1 MKSWLKL
8 CGLGARFCARCV
20 LSFAVWTLW
29 LALLVLL
36 GLETWIAT
44 SREFAVPGFVLRAF
58 EERLAASHV
67 QVKFGHARFDP
78 SGHILIEGLR
88 VSLPAF
94 EEPVVVT
101 QAALLELDPWA
112 LLAGRFE
119 PRRLHLSGGSLMMP
133 AMLTTSGRPEAIIR
147 ELDATFQLA
156 DHELTIEQLT
166 ARVAGIA
173 VVARGALH
181 LAPAS
186 GAKVAPLPVAD
197 YLASHFPD
205 ICRQLVRVSGRL
217 ALLDEPQLQ
226 LELSSSG
233 TRGAI
238 AAVTVLA
245 RGLKLEAPVALQ
257 ATGLRLTTRFPLQGE
272 APVMAPLTLTVDN
285 LQLAG
290 GVSLHAVRARL
301 RGMLKP
307 ALYTYEPREV
317 LLSASRLTARGF
329 TFTGLSARLEPG
341 PWPRLAGE
349 LVAQC
354 TDSPLALRGQVDFG
368 SKTARLHFEGTLAPA
383 LLGPIGEAVHKD
395 VRPFVALGAPVKLA
409 GDVTFDPGWKFTGL
423 TGQVATKDV
432 DASSVHLDAV
442 GGEIEFDGRR
452 LLAHHAFARLGE
464 NFARGSF
471 FQDFQTLDYRFL
483 LAGQLR
489 PLAISGWFGKW
500 WPSFFRDYEFP
511 VAPPEASVDV
521 TAQWRAL
528 RLHTV
533 FVYADSTAPVIHGV
547 KFDHA
552 RTLLF
557 IRPNYLEGLE
567 VFATIGSGSA
577 RGTFARQVDPAA
589 DNALISLDLDFDS
602 TLELH
607 VPGQIFGP
615 VVADLLT
622 PYRFAQPPEVR
633 FLAHFDGPASPDGVH
648 QLAQI
653 TARSIGAF
661 AFHDF
666 PLSNLS
672 FHAALHDDDLVL
684 DRIEVGFAGGTSNG
698 RARVW
703 GRDAD
708 RRLGFD
714 CTLRN
719 ASLGQAVTIVES
731 YTASQNG
738 RPPPVPGKF
747 VQDKASVKLDLAI
760 SAEGLYSNPY
770 SFQGT
775 GNASLSGDGL
785 GEVRMLGLLSEL
797 LSFTSLRFT
806 SARASFRVD
815 GPKLTFP
822 RVNITGANSAI
833 DAHGSYELD
842 RHDLDFKA
850 RVNPFQ
856 ESTFLPAA
864 LLGAVLSPFS
874 SVLEVKL
881 TGQLDKPAWAFVN
894 GPTNF
899 LRNLSKPPR
908 AEPAPVPAK
917 PAPDYLKR

>member
-8 CGLGARFCARCV
+8 CGQGARFCSRCL
-20 LSFAVWTLW
+20 LSFVVWTLW
-29 LALLVLL
+29 LGLGLFL
-36 GLETWIAT
+36 GLEIWIAT
-44 SREFAVPGFVLRAF
+44 AHELTVPGFVLRSF
-58 EERLAASHV
+58 EARLAVSHV
-67 QVKFGHARFDP
+67 QVKFGRARFDP
-78 SGHILIEGLR
+78 AGRILIEDLR
-88 VSLPAF
+88 LSLPAF
-94 EEPVVVT
+94 NEPVVSNR
-101 QAALLELDPWA
+101 AAYLEIDPWA

-119 PRRLHLSGGSLMMP
+119 PRSLHLSGGSLVMP
-133 AMLTTSGRPEAIIR
+133 AMLTASGRPEEIVR
-147 ELDATFQLA
+147 ELDTTLRLV
-156 DHELTIEQLT
+156 DHELVVEHLT
-166 ARVAGIA
+166 ARVAGIS

-181 LAPAS
+181 LAPQA

-197 YLASHFPD
+197 FLASHFPD
-205 ICRQLVRVSGRL
+205 ICRQLVRISGRL
-217 ALLDEPQLQ
+217 AVLDEPQLQ
-226 LELSSSG
+226 AELTASD

-238 AAVTVLA
+238 ATVTVLA
-245 RGLKLEAPVALQ
+245 RGLKLEAPFALQ
-257 ATGLRLTTRFPLQGE
+257 ATGLRVTTRFPLQGE
-272 APVMAPLTLTVDN
+272 APVMAPLTLTVDD

-290 GVSLHAVRARL
+290 GVSLQDVRARL
-301 RGMLKP
+301 RGALKP

-329 TFTGLSARLEPG
+329 RFSSLSARLEPG
-341 PWPRLAGE
+341 PWPRLSGE
-349 LVAQC
+349 VIAQC
-354 TDSPLALRGQVDFG
+354 TDSPLALRGQADLG
-368 SKTARLHFEGTLAPA
+368 LATARVRFDGVLAPG
-383 LLGPIGEAVHKD
+383 LLGPIGEAIHQD
-395 VRPFVALGAPVKLA
+395 VRPYVAFGAPIKLGA
-409 GDVTFDPGWKFTGL
+409 DVTFDAGWKFKGL
-423 TGQVATKDV
+423 TGQVAVQSV
-432 DASSVHLDAV
+432 DAANVHLDAA

-483 LAGQLR
+483 LEGRLR
-489 PLAISGWFGKW
+489 PLAITPWFGKW
-500 WPSFFRDYEFP
+500 WASFFRDYEFP
-511 VAPPEASVDV
+511 NAPPEASVDV
-521 TAQWRAL
+521 TAQWRAI

-533 FVYADSTAPVIHGV
+533 FVYAASEAPVIHGV

-557 IRPNYLEGLE
+557 IRPNFLDGLE

-589 DNALISLDLDFDS
+589 DNALLSLDLDFNS
-602 TLELH
+602 TLELE

-622 PYRFAQPPEVR
+622 PYRFAHPPAVQ

-653 TARSIGAF
+653 TAQSTGEF

-672 FHAALHDDDLVL
+672 FHAVLHDDDLVL
-684 DRIEVGFAGGTSNG
+684 DRVEVTFAGGISTG

-714 CTLRN
+714 YTLRN
-719 ASLGQAVTIVES
+719 ARLGQAVSIVES
-731 YTASQNG
+731 YAARRDG
-738 RPPPVPGKF
+738 RPPPAPGKF
-747 VQDKASVKLDLAI
+747 VQDKANVKLDLAA
-760 SAEGLYSNPY
+760 SAEGLYSDPY
-770 SFQGT
+770 SYQGT
-775 GNASLSGDGL
+775 GNASLSGEGL

-806 SARASFRVD
+806 SARASFKIE
-815 GPKLTFP
+815 GAKLTFP
-822 RVNITGANSAI
+822 KINVTGANSAI

-842 RHDLDFKA
+842 RHELDFKA

-881 TGQLDKPAWAFVN
+881 TGQLDKPTWAFVN

-899 LRNLSKPPR
+899 LRNLSKPQH
-908 AEPAPVPAK
+908 AAPAPTP
-917 PAPDYLKR
+917 PAPDYLRR